1 MTTTTAL
8 SMPQCAWPSGGVSD
22 LSKLAHECRPPAL
35 VGSKLDDKVTNNILP
50 TPNLRGH
57 CRVPIGGRLSL
68 SLSLSACMR
77 VLALYVSRT
86 RSKRVPTPYA
96 CTVHVSTP
104 YACAVYVSRTLHTQ
118 QAPARIVDANVGIPS
133 RWFSKNGKKEPAP

>member
-68 SLSLSACMR
+68 SLSLCVHAC
-77 VLALYVSRT
+77 
-86 RSKRVPTPYA
+86 
-96 CTVHVSTP
+96 
-104 YACAVYVSRTLHTQ
+104 ACAVCVPHTQ
-118 QAPARIVDANVGIPS
+118 QACTHTVCVHCTCVNTVCVRCICVPHTAHAASARAHSG
-133 RWFSKNGKKEPAP
+133 R

>member
-68 SLSLSACMR
+68 SLSLRACVCLRCMCPAHAASVYPHRMR
-77 VLALYVSRT
+77 ALYMCQHRMRALYMCPAHCT
-86 RSKRVPTPYA
+86 RSKRPRA
-96 CTVHVSTP
+96 
-104 YACAVYVSRTLHTQ
+104 
-118 QAPARIVDANVGIPS
+118 
-133 RWFSKNGKKEPAP
+133 